1 MRHGSGMSRT
11 LARALHGMARIA
23 SSALKPERQA
33 STLALLHEATLQ
45 AVAVPTS
52 AGVLRML
59 CPSNRALHDPYGFG
73 RDEPET
79 VAWIESLPADAV
91 LWDIGANIG
100 LYALF
105 AAKRGL
111 RVLAFEP
118 SAQSFAA
125 MVRSAEANGLDRRI
139 DAFCLALGEGMGSIA
154 RLEMASSEAASP
166 RRCRRSR
173 SMASSRV
180 LAPPRPAISSSM
192 WTASSLPFCAAR
204 RPHWRSM
211 CARCWWKSRAR
222 RQRPFPAISPGWAL
236 PRCRAVGGTG
246 CSAGG
251 DQPWPGTDSMVS
263 AGSSSCLSQAAR
275 QAASTWLRGMLW
287 LAWRSA
293 TRRAARVSRPSGS
306 SRACGGSRAFKAA
319 ITPFF
324 SVKAAALPCAC
335 MMD

>member
-45 AVAVPTS
+45 AVAVATS

-100 LYALF
+100 LYTLF

-139 DAFCLALGEGMGSIA
+139 DAFCLALGEGVGSIA
-154 RLEMASSEAASP
+154 RLEMASSEAGHSMHSIASGP
-166 RRCRRSR
+166 ARFSQ
-173 SMASSRV
+173 AV
-180 LAPPRPAISSSM
+180 PAISVDGFI
-192 WTASSLPFCAAR
+192 AGFGAA
-204 RPHWRSM
+204 PPSHI
-211 CARCWWKSRAR
+211 KLDVDGIE
-222 RQRPFPAISPGWAL
+222 PAI
-236 PRCRAVGGTG
+236 
-246 CSAGG
+246 
-251 DQPWPGTDSMVS
+251 
-263 AGSSSCLSQAAR
+263 
-275 QAASTWLRGMLW
+275 LRG
-287 LAWRSA
+287 
-293 TRRAARVSRPSGS
+293 
-306 SRACGGSRAFKAA
+306 
-319 ITPFF
+319 
-324 SVKAAALPCAC
+324 AAATLAQHVREVLVEIEGEAAEAIPGDLARLGFAEVPGGGRNRLFRRG
-335 MMD
+335 

>member
-1 MRHGSGMSRT
+1 MSRT

-23 SSALKPERQA
+23 TSALKPERQA

-45 AVAVPTS
+45 VVAVPTS

-125 MVRSAEANGLDRRI
+125 MIRSAEANGLDRRI
-139 DAFCLALGEGMGSIA
+139 DAFCLALGEGVAQGGRAGVGSIA
-154 RLEMASSEAASP
+154 RLEMASSEAGH
-166 RRCRRSR
+166 
-173 SMASSRV
+173 SMHSTVSGPARFSQAV
-180 LAPPRPAISSSM
+180 PAISVDG
-192 WTASSLPFCAAR
+192 FIAAFGAT
-204 RPHWRSM
+204 PPSHI
-211 CARCWWKSRAR
+211 KLDVDGIE
-222 RQRPFPAISPGWAL
+222 PAI
-236 PRCRAVGGTG
+236 
-246 CSAGG
+246 
-251 DQPWPGTDSMVS
+251 
-263 AGSSSCLSQAAR
+263 
-275 QAASTWLRGMLW
+275 LRGAAVT
-287 LAWRSA
+287 LAAHVREVLVEIEGEA
-293 TRRAARVSRPSGS
+293 AQAIPGDLARLGFAEIGGGGRNRLFRRG
-306 SRACGGSRAFKAA
+306 
-319 ITPFF
+319 
-324 SVKAAALPCAC
+324 
-335 MMD
+335 

>member
-45 AVAVPTS
+45 AVAVPTN

-79 VAWIESLPADAV
+79 VAWIESLPGDAV

-139 DAFCLALGEGMGSIA
+139 DAFCLALGEGVGSIA
-154 RLEMASSEAASP
+154 RLEMASSEAGHSMHSIASGP
-166 RRCRRSR
+166 ARFSQ
-173 SMASSRV
+173 AV
-180 LAPPRPAISSSM
+180 PAISVDGFIAGFGAPPPSHIK
-192 WTASSLPFCAAR
+192 LDVDGIE
-204 RPHWRSM
+204 
-211 CARCWWKSRAR
+211 
-222 RQRPFPAISPGWAL
+222 PAI
-236 PRCRAVGGTG
+236 
-246 CSAGG
+246 
-251 DQPWPGTDSMVS
+251 
-263 AGSSSCLSQAAR
+263 
-275 QAASTWLRGMLW
+275 LRG
-287 LAWRSA
+287 
-293 TRRAARVSRPSGS
+293 
-306 SRACGGSRAFKAA
+306 
-319 ITPFF
+319 
-324 SVKAAALPCAC
+324 AAATLAQHVREVLVEIEGEAAEAIPGDLARLGFAEVPGGGRNRLFRRG
-335 MMD
+335 